1 MNKLDSSPPEKEAAK
16 LQTASLALGAFK
28 LPPPP
33 LVSPHLALKVGEA
46 TIGRL
51 FGMMQTLDEPA
62 VTKAKAGLNGVMSGS
77 YNRDFWTNLIIR
89 IATRSTF
96 TREETSPKSES
107 ETAAAVAATAKTQAP
122 LSNMI
127 RETLLKHVLEDFRK
141 RIDVAVL
148 WLCEEWYND
157 KMERRS
163 EDDVPLHYE
172 KWTMR
177 LLDGFLPY
185 LHPQDKVLTRFLGEL
200 PELNAAMMTRVKNL
214 CKDPSM
220 VPLALTSLLYL
231 VVMRPPA
238 KDLALDTVQDIW
250 TECKFL
256 SLSISCSSLSLV
268 LSASG
273 Y

>member
-1 MNKLDSSPPEKEAAK
+1 MRRRGGDGKDASAAE
-16 LQTASLALGAFK
+16 Q
-28 LPPPP
+28 
-33 LVSPHLALKVGEA
+33 H
-46 TIGRL
+46 
-51 FGMMQTLDEPA
+51 D
-62 VTKAKAGLNGVMSGS
+62 
-77 YNRDFWTNLIIR
+77 
-89 IATRSTF
+89 
-96 TREETSPKSES
+96 
-107 ETAAAVAATAKTQAP
+107 
-122 LSNMI
+122 I
-127 RETLLKHVLEDFRK
+127 RERLLRHVLEDFRK

-157 KMERRS
+157 KMQRRP

-256 SLSISCSSLSLV
+256 SLSISFV